1 MAGGTGTLASRVVK
15 GPLRKEKSFF
25 IASVKRSYADV
36 SLKAFGQDNIVYFY
50 DVNAKVKWRHNNNN
64 RFFFAVF
71 YAGRDDFKFDNN
83 FGLGWG

>member
-25 IASVKRSYADV
+25 IASAKRSYADV

-64 RFFFAVF
+64 RFFLRSSMPGAMILSLTIIL
-71 YAGRDDFKFDNN
+71 A
-83 FGLGWG
+83 